1 MKISLFFLF
10 VYTFQ
15 LMAVNAEA
23 QNAIIKVPSKSLSI
37 GQLITEIERQTDYL
51 VVYSNHEIDVDR
63 TVVMQKISGKVSSFL
78 DAAFAKTGIN
88 YQFKNDYIMLS
99 VDKADKNKVQQQAQK
114 ITGMVNDENGEPVIG
129 ANVSVIGQS
138 IGTITDING
147 RFTINAPQG
156 SSIQVSFIGFK
167 SQIITV
173 NKSHLNIKLIDDTMT
188 LNEVVVVG
196 YGTSTKKDLTGAVG
210 IVTGELI
217 ENRQS
222 VQISNALQGAVAGL
236 SVTRSSGAPGSGGT
250 IRVRGNTTIGNNDAL
265 IIVDGIP
272 TDDINNINPNDIEN
286 ISVLKDAAASSIY
299 GSRAAAGVIL
309 VTTKRAKSGQA
320 TFNYNYEFGI
330 EKPTEMP
337 EYVDVVRY
345 MQLVDERQMNDGG
358 SAIYGTDFINSYWNN
373 HLLDPDTYPATDW
386 QDVIY
391 KKQAPRHRHEF
402 TMTMGTDKVKTKAS
416 LGYVDIDGLYA
427 NSGYKRYMFRVNN
440 DIRLHKMLSA
450 NLDVSF
456 KRSNNK
462 SPADSY
468 ISSRSVAY
476 WLA

>member
-1 MKISLFFLF
+1 MKINPLLSLFIVQNQCIKDYFRIMKISLFFLF
-10 VYTFQ
+10 VYTLQ

-51 VVYSNHEIDVDR
+51 VVYSNHEIDVNR
-63 TVVMQKISGKVSSFL
+63 TIVMQNISGKVATFL
-78 DAAFAKTGIN
+78 DAAFAKTDIS
-88 YQFKNDYIMLS
+88 YHFKNDYIMLS
-99 VDKADKNKVQQQAQK
+99 VNKADKNKVQQQVQK
-114 ITGMVNDENGEPVIG
+114 ITGIVNDEKGEPVIG
-129 ANVSVIGQS
+129 ANVSVIGQAT
-138 IGTITDING
+138 GTITDING
-147 RFTINAPQG
+147 RFAINASQG

-167 SQIITV
+167 SQIITI

-210 IVTGELI
+210 IVSGELI

-236 SVTRSSGAPGSGGT
+236 NVTRNSGAPGSGGT

-358 SAIYGTDFINSYWNN
+358 AAIYGTDFINSYWNN

-391 KKQAPRHRHEF
+391 KNRLP
-402 TMTMGTDKVKTKAS
+402 
-416 LGYVDIDGLYA
+416 DIG
-427 NSGYKRYMFRVNN
+427 M
-440 DIRLHKMLSA
+440 
-450 NLDVSF
+450 
-456 KRSNNK
+456 
-462 SPADSY
+462 
-468 ISSRSVAY
+468 SSR
-476 WLA
+476 